1 MPLRTPRA
9 FGLRIDPD
17 RVLPEARYP
26 FGAGALEADEGGSD
40 GGARRVEALAR
51 ALASSP
57 VWREMEEGILV
68 VRTTPPAGLA
78 FLGNF
83 SDAEVERLRW
93 LPTQL
98 DDQLPFFRYVSWQQ
112 AEADVEALAERL
124 RARWGSDEIRRMHFV
139 GIPRGGVIVLGM
151 LAYALD
157 LPPDCLMPEP
167 DSGRPL
173 VVVDDCALSGRRFS
187 EFLCSRAGVADELVF
202 AHLYSAPGLRH
213 AVEER
218 EARVVA
224 TLAAR
229 DLQDLSLEIHGDD
242 IAGWRARWKEL
253 DGEEAYVVGRFE
265 HVAFPWAEPDLAVW
279 DPALKQPIAG
289 WRLVP
294 PEACLKNRGVGYSG
308 SAGLEIQAS
317 ETGAIQL
324 APGVYHGE
332 VGDQT
337 LVADIDSGQVVAL
350 KAVAQDMWREF
361 LECGTVESALERL
374 QEAYRVPADA
384 LRRDAIRF
392 LQELRSRGILVK
404 MPGFGPSIQGDA

>member
-9 FGLRIDPD
+9 FGLKIDPD
-17 RVLPEARYP
+17 RVLPEERYP
-26 FGAGALEADEGGSD
+26 FGAGAIPVDEGRSD
-40 GGARRVEALAR
+40 GRARRVEALAR

-57 VWREMEEGILV
+57 VWREMDEGILV

-93 LPTQL
+93 LPAQL
-98 DDQLPFFRYVSWQQ
+98 EDQLPFFRYVTWRQV
-112 AEADVEALAERL
+112 EADVEALAERL
-124 RARWGSDEIRRMHFV
+124 RARWSVDEIRRMHFV

-157 LPPDCLMPEP
+157 LPPECLMPEA

-173 VVVDDCALSGRRFS
+173 VVVDDCALSGRRFWQ
-187 EFLCSRAGVADELVF
+187 FLRARASRADEVVF
-202 AHLYSAPGLRH
+202 AHLYSAPDLRQ

-224 TLAAR
+224 ALAAR
-229 DLQDLSLEIHGDD
+229 DLQDLSVEIHGDD
-242 IAGWRARWKEL
+242 IADWRARWKEL
-253 DGEEAYVVGRFE
+253 DGEEVYLVGRFE
-265 HVAFPWAEPDLAVW
+265 HIAFPWSEPDLAVW
-279 DPALKQPIAG
+279 EPALGQPIAG

-294 PEACLKNRGVGYSG
+294 PEACLKNRGSGYSG
-308 SAGLEIQAS
+308 SARLEIQAT
-317 ETGAIQL
+317 ETGALRL

-332 VGDQT
+332 IGDQT

-350 KAVAQDMWREF
+350 NDVAKDMWRGF
-361 LECGTVESALERL
+361 LECGTAESALQRL
-374 QEAYRVPADA
+374 QDAYQVPGEA
-384 LRRDAIRF
+384 LRRDAIQF
-392 LQELRSRGILVK
+392 LQKLHSRGILAE
-404 MPGFGPSIQGDA
+404 MPVFGPSA

>member
-1 MPLRTPRA
+1 MPLRAPRA

-17 RVLPEARYP
+17 RVLPEDRYP
-26 FGAGALEADEGGSD
+26 FGASATRADELGSD
-40 GGARRVEALAR
+40 GRARRMEALAR

-57 VWREMEEGILV
+57 VWQEMDEGILV
-68 VRTTPPAGLA
+68 VRPTPPAGLA

-93 LPTQL
+93 LPAQL
-98 DDQLPFFRYVSWQQ
+98 NDQLPFFRYVSWQQ

-124 RARWGSDEIRRMHFV
+124 RARWSIDEIRGMRFV

-157 LPPDCLMPEP
+157 LPPECLMPEP

-173 VVVDDCALSGRRFS
+173 VVVDDCALSGRRFWQ
-187 EFLCSRAGVADELVF
+187 FLRSRAGMADEVVF
-202 AHLYSAPGLRH
+202 AHLYSAPDLRK
-213 AVEER
+213 AVEAR

-224 TLAAR
+224 ALAAR

-253 DGEEAYVVGRFE
+253 DGEEVYLVGRFE

-279 DPALKQPIAG
+279 DPALEQPIAG

-294 PEACLKNRGVGYSG
+294 PEACLKNRSVRYSG
-308 SAGLEIQAS
+308 STRLEIQAS
-317 ETGAIQL
+317 ETGVLQL

-332 VGDQT
+332 IADQT

-350 KAVAQDMWREF
+350 KAVAQDMWRKF
-361 LECGTVESALERL
+361 LECGTTESALQRL
-374 QEAYRVPADA
+374 QEAYQVPVEA
-384 LRRDAIRF
+384 LRRDAIHF
-392 LQELRSRGILVK
+392 LQELHSRGILAG
-404 MPGFGPSIQGDA
+404 MPVFGPSVKRDA

>member
-9 FGLRIDPD
+9 FGLKIDPD
-17 RVLPEARYP
+17 RVLPAERYP
-26 FGAGALEADEGGSD
+26 FGAGALPVDEGGSD
-40 GGARRVEALAR
+40 GRARRVEALAR

-57 VWREMEEGILV
+57 VWREMDEGILV

-93 LPTQL
+93 LPAQL
-98 DDQLPFFRYVSWQQ
+98 EDQLPFFRYVTWRQV
-112 AEADVEALAERL
+112 EADVEALAERL
-124 RARWGSDEIRRMHFV
+124 RARWSVEEIRRMHFV

-157 LPPDCLMPEP
+157 LPPECLMPEA

-173 VVVDDCALSGRRFS
+173 VVVDDCALSGRRFWQ
-187 EFLCSRAGVADELVF
+187 FLRARASRADEVVF
-202 AHLYSAPGLRH
+202 AHLYSAPDLRQ

-224 TLAAR
+224 ALAAR
-229 DLQDLSLEIHGDD
+229 DLHDLSREIHGDD
-242 IAGWRARWKEL
+242 IADWRARWKEL
-253 DGEEAYVVGRFE
+253 DGEEVYLVGRFE
-265 HVAFPWAEPDLAVW
+265 HIAFPWSEPDLAVW
-279 DPALKQPIAG
+279 DPALEQPTAG

-294 PEACLKNRGVGYSG
+294 PEACLKNRGSGYSG
-308 SAGLEIQAS
+308 SARLEIQAT
-317 ETGAIQL
+317 ETGALRL

-332 VGDQT
+332 IGDQT

-361 LECGTVESALERL
+361 LECGTAESALQRL
-374 QEAYRVPADA
+374 QDAYQVPGEA
-384 LRRDAIRF
+384 LRRDAIQF
-392 LQELRSRGILVK
+392 LQKLHSRGILAD
-404 MPGFGPSIQGDA
+404 MPVFGPSA